1 MLNSIDG
8 PMSDIKKNSIQF
20 EKANMNGTLIYS
32 ENNYSGIK
40 YERGNKEIMSDIS
53 VKYLVS
59 ILNTS
64 ILFL

>member
-8 PMSDIKKNSIQF
+8 PMSDIKKF

-53 VKYLVS
+53 VKYYGS
-59 ILNTS
+59 ISNTF
-64 ILFL
+64 IFL